1 MLAPRPHPL
10 LLTEAVMTEAAS
22 KPVLCRGLWSDAR
35 LAYSAARL
43 ARLNTLLQPLHRALP
58 HLFAQLRAL
67 LSLTLLRLQRPQLAL
82 LRACESTALCSL
94 LQSLLQLLCAQV
106 GAFLTLLRALL
117 SLTLLRLQALQ
128 ALAL

>member
-1 MLAPRPHPL
+1 
-10 LLTEAVMTEAAS
+10 MTEAAS
-22 KPVLCRGLWSDAR
+22 EPVLCRRLWRNAR
-35 LAYSAARL
+35 LAYCAARL
-43 ARLNTLLQPLHRALP
+43 TRLNTLLRLLRRALP
-58 HLFAQLRAL
+58 HLFTQLRAL

-82 LRACESTALCSL
+82 FRACESAALCSL

>member
-1 MLAPRPHPL
+1 MLAPRLHPL

-22 KPVLCRGLWSDAR
+22 EPVLCRGLWRNAR
-35 LAYSAARL
+35 LACCAARL
-43 ARLNTLLQPLHRALP
+43 AGLNTLLLLLHQVLP
-58 HLFAQLRAL
+58 HLFTQLRTL

-82 LRACESTALCSL
+82 FRACESAPLCSL